1 MSENMDSL
9 LSTKKQGI
17 FIKNKNYKKL
27 SQKFTKIIFCA
38 TKIVVNGSKLS
49 KIIFFFERNKNTLCY
64 KNIKKSGAIFSFC
77 HKRMQPTALVSQKTK

>member
-27 SQKFTKIIFCA
+27 SQKFTKIIFFA

-49 KIIFFFERNKNTLCY
+49 KIIFFERNKNTALCAY
-64 KNIKKSGAIFSFC
+64 KNN
-77 HKRMQPTALVSQKTK
+77 

>member
-49 KIIFFFERNKNTLCY
+49 KIIFFERNKNTPSG
-64 KNIKKSGAIFSFC
+64 KAIKY
-77 HKRMQPTALVSQKTK
+77 

>member
-49 KIIFFFERNKNTLCY
+49 KIIFFERNTHTPSGKATKILKNQVLY
-64 KNIKKSGAIFSFC
+64 
-77 HKRMQPTALVSQKTK
+77 LVFVTKECSPLH

>member
-27 SQKFTKIIFCA
+27 SQKFLSRFARTIASQYDKNYLLRYQNCSSYWNGELNEYLSIQKLDKIIE
-38 TKIVVNGSKLS
+38 N
-49 KIIFFFERNKNTLCY
+49 
-64 KNIKKSGAIFSFC
+64 
-77 HKRMQPTALVSQKTK
+77 